1 MGSKSIF
8 ASKTF
13 WFNLLS
19 MASAIIALVDPA
31 LLGISAKWLLLAS
44 GCINIGL
51 RFITTGSVSLMGNPG
66 TNDKQ
71 A

>member
-1 MGSKSIF
+1 MQAKSIF

-13 WFNLLS
+13 WFNALS
-19 MASAIIALVDPA
+19 IASAIIALVDPA

-51 RFITTGSVSLMGNPG
+51 RFITTGAVSLTGSAP
-66 TNDKQ
+66 Q
-71 A
+71 Q